1 MDKNN
6 RYKLLCKLKKE
17 IIIIRNDITDALYWA
32 ENGINGEDKIKLIGA
47 LKIALKNVGRLLD
60 DENKLVLN
68 GNSQLRKGG
77 ESVTP
82 K

>member
-1 MDKNN
+1 MDNKE
-6 RYKLLCKLKKE
+6 RFKFECRLKKK
-17 IIIIRNDITDALYWA
+17 IVILRNDITDALYWA
-32 ENGINGEDKIKLIGA
+32 ENGINGEDKIKLVGT

-68 GNSQLRKGG
+68 GNSQLREGG
-77 ESVTP
+77 ESVRP